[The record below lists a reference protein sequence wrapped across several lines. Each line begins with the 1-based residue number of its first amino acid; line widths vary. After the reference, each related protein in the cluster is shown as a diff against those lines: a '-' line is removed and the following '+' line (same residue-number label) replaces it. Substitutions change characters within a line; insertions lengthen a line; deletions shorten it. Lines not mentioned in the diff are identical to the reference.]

1 MYQDIE
7 EIQNMLKSDSVNL
20 LSIEEIENILPSFL
34 KNQKQKEQDII
45 NSLILQDNN
54 LTIHQEMFKTAL
66 QISFF
71 NFLFL
76 IFFDQQLRVKPQND
90 IIDFS
95 QLNSFNQS
103 FQALESF
110 INENRDTIIFL
121 FQNIIPNYKITVLKN
136 KINSLIIKRKKD
148 FIEDIICSSITPE
161 LLNEQIP
168 EQIFSIFINDNEEIK
183 FKPHN
188 IKIQK
193 SLYSRKK
200 IQYLLDNDYCE
211 DDTLINKTAYE
222 IDIIFEKE
230 IRAILSN
237 STTKSYFSDPID
249 YKNHVEER
257 TKIIIERFDRYKSSK
272 EEIKISIDNS
282 PYKNINEFTNLKFLS
297 KDNKFLSV
305 HDIKS
310 LPNDIQKL
318 YEYCS
323 IKQNIKDF

>member
-7 EIQNMLKSDSVNL
+7 EIQNTLESDSIHL
-20 LSIEEIENILPSFL
+20 LSIEEIENILPAFL
-34 KNQKQKEQDII
+34 KNKKQKEQDII
-45 NSLILQDNN
+45 DTLILQDNN
-54 LTIHQEMFKTAL
+54 LTINHEMFKTFL
-66 QISFF
+66 QVSFF
-71 NFLFL
+71 NFPFL

-90 IIDFS
+90 IIDFN

-110 INENRDTIIFL
+110 INENRETIIFL

-136 KINSLIIKRKKD
+136 KINSLIIQRKKD
-148 FIEDIICSSITPE
+148 FIENIICSSITPE
-161 LLNEQIP
+161 LLKEQIP

-183 FKPHN
+183 FKPHH
-188 IKIQK
+188 IKIEL

-200 IQYLLDNDYCE
+200 IQYLLDHDYFE
-211 DDTLINKTAYE
+211 DVNFYNKTVYE
-222 IDIIFEKE
+222 IDTIFEKE
-230 IRAILSN
+230 IKARLSN
-237 STTKSYFSDPID
+237 STTQSYFSDPID

-282 PYKNINEFTNLKFLS
+282 TYKNINEFKNLKFLS
-297 KDNKFLSV
+297 KDDKFLSV
-305 HDIKS
+305 HDIKL